1 MNGKKVLAALCVCAL
16 AVLSACGQG
25 YADPSGS
32 GSGENVGSVASSG
45 VTGDAWESPATG
57 SEGSGTEAARRLAER
72 REYISR
78 YRERIC
84 AYGSYTPAAVRD
96 DGTVLCV
103 CADPQY
109 GPDLYGAWLVK
120 EEEVAALRDVASL
133 KPGIFLSGKR
143 TDGSMFFLMSPDMW
157 DIKFKQ
163 VETWEDL
170 PDWWFDHKC
179 ILGLREDG
187 TVVEGGNKKEI
198 AAHNR
203 PEDWLD
209 YDLSG
214 WRDVVDVAMTPGGLE
229 LFGLKSDGTVYYAT
243 SSKWSAENGHFSEVS
258 EWTDIVQISAS
269 RYFIAGLRS
278 DGTVVVDGYL
288 DNDLDGYRSQVEQ
301 WTDVVSVSIADFAF
315 MGLKSD
321 GSVVYA
327 GYTNADAD
335 YDRAAC
341 ESWEDIIAIS
351 MGDSYAMGL
360 KSDGSVLSTLPGDPT
375 AGWNIFENRG

>member
-1 MNGKKVLAALCVCAL
+1 M
-16 AVLSACGQG
+16 
-25 YADPSGS
+25 
-32 GSGENVGSVASSG
+32 
-45 VTGDAWESPATG
+45 
-57 SEGSGTEAARRLAER
+57 
-72 REYISR
+72 
-78 YRERIC
+78 
-84 AYGSYTPAAVRD
+84 
-96 DGTVLCV
+96 
-103 CADPQY
+103 
-109 GPDLYGAWLVK
+109 
-120 EEEVAALRDVASL
+120 
-133 KPGIFLSGKR
+133 
-143 TDGSMFFLMSPDMW
+143 
-157 DIKFKQ
+157 
-163 VETWEDL
+163 ETWEDL

-269 RYFIAGLRS
+269 RYSIAGLRS

-301 WTDVVSVSIADFAF
+301 WT
-315 MGLKSD
+315 G
-321 GSVVYA
+321 
-327 GYTNADAD
+327 
-335 YDRAAC
+335 
-341 ESWEDIIAIS
+341 
-351 MGDSYAMGL
+351 
-360 KSDGSVLSTLPGDPT
+360 
-375 AGWNIFENRG
+375 RGVRIH

>member
-1 MNGKKVLAALCVCAL
+1 MNGKRTLAALCVCAL

-45 VTGDAWESPATG
+45 STGNAWESSAAG

-72 REYISR
+72 REYLSR

-103 CADPQY
+103 SAHPRY
-109 GPDLYGAWLVK
+109 GPDTYGAWLVK
-120 EEEVAALRDVASL
+120 LEEVAALRDVASL
-133 KPGIFLSGKR
+133 KPSRFMSGKR

-187 TVVEGGNKKEI
+187 TVVEDGITKEY
-198 AAHNR
+198 AAHAW
-203 PEDWLD
+203 PENWLD

-214 WRDVVDVAMTPGGLE
+214 WRDVVDVAMTSSGFD

-243 SSKWSAENGHFSEVS
+243 SSKWSAENEFFAEVP
-258 EWTDIVQISAS
+258 EWTDIVQISVY
-269 RYFIAGLRS
+269 RYYIAGLQS
-278 DGTVVVDGYL
+278 DGTIVVDGHGGLL
-288 DNDLDGYRSQVEQ
+288 DDYIPQVER
-301 WTDVVSVSIADFAF
+301 WTDIVSVSINRSGV

-321 GSVVYA
+321 GSVVFA
-327 GYTNADAD
+327 GGNESLNSP
-335 YDRAAC
+335 AC

-360 KSDGSVLSTLPGDPT
+360 KSDGSVLSTLPDDPT

>member
-1 MNGKKVLAALCVCAL
+1 MNGKRMLAALCVCAL

-45 VTGDAWESPATG
+45 STGNAWESSASG
-57 SEGSGTEAARRLAER
+57 SEDSGTEAARRLAER

-84 AYGSYTPAAVRD
+84 AYGSYTLAAVRD

-109 GPDLYGAWLVK
+109 GPDLYGAWLVMA
-120 EEEVAALRDVASL
+120 EEVAALRDVASL
-133 KPGIFLSGKR
+133 KQEIFLSGKR
-143 TDGSMFFLMSPDMW
+143 TDGSMFFLMQPSNW
-157 DIKFKQ
+157 DLKFKQ

-187 TVVEGGNKKEI
+187 TVVEDGITKEY
-198 AAHNR
+198 AAHAW

-214 WRDVVDVAMTPGGLE
+214 WRDVVDVAMTPTGFD

-243 SSKWSAENGHFSEVS
+243 SSKQSVENEFFAEVP
-258 EWTDIVQISAS
+258 EWTDIVQISVY
-269 RYFIAGLRS
+269 RYYIAGLQS
-278 DGTVVVDGYL
+278 DGTIVVDGHGGLL
-288 DNDLDGYRSQVEQ
+288 DDYIPQVER
-301 WTDVVSVSIADFAF
+301 WTDIVSVSINRSGF

-321 GSVVYA
+321 GSVVFA
-327 GYTNADAD
+327 GGNESLNSP
-335 YDRAAC
+335 AC

-360 KSDGSVLSTLPGDPT
+360 KSDGSVLSTLPDDPT

>member
-1 MNGKKVLAALCVCAL
+1 MNGKRMLAALCVCAL

-32 GSGENVGSVASSG
+32 GSGENVGSVASGG
-45 VTGDAWESPATG
+45 VTGDAWESPATE

-84 AYGSYTPAAVRD
+84 AYNGDTLAAVRD

-103 CADPQY
+103 CADSQY
-109 GPDLYGAWLVK
+109 GPDPYGYWLVK
-120 EEEVAALRDVASL
+120 GEDVAALRDVASL
-133 KPGIFLSGKR
+133 KQEIFLSGKK
-143 TDGSMFFLMSPDMW
+143 TDGSMFFLTQPGDW
-157 DIKFKQ
+157 DSRFKQ
-163 VETWEDL
+163 VGTWEDL
-170 PDWWFDHKC
+170 PDWWFDHWC

-187 TVVEGGNKKEI
+187 TVVEDGITKEY
-198 AAHNR
+198 AAHNK

-214 WRDVVDVAMTPGGLE
+214 WRDVVDVAMTPIGSD

-243 SSKWSAENGHFSEVS
+243 SSKWSVENEFFAEVP
-258 EWTDIVQISAS
+258 EWTDIVQISVY
-269 RYFIAGLRS
+269 RYYIAGLQS
-278 DGTVVVDGYL
+278 DGTIVVDGHGGLL
-288 DNDLDGYRSQVEQ
+288 DDYIPQVER
-301 WTDVVSVSIADFAF
+301 WTDIVSVSINRSGV

-321 GSVVYA
+321 GSVVFA
-327 GYTNADAD
+327 GGNESLNSP
-335 YDRAAC
+335 AC
-341 ESWEDIIAIS
+341 EEWEDVIAIS